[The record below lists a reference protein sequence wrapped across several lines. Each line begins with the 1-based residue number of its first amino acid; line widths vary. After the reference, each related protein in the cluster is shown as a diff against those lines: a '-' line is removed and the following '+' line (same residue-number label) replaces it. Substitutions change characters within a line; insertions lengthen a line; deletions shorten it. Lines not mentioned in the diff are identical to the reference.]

1 MPVTP
6 LNQLGREAI
15 AKKGWFTAHKFLL
28 ARRAVQL
35 AILGLFMLGP
45 IAGFAILKGNLSSSL
60 FLETIPM
67 TDPLLFLQMLAGG
80 FFGIASSAII
90 GAALV
95 FGFYLL
101 IGGRVFCSW
110 VCPVNIVSDTAH
122 WLRRRLGIKGKTK
135 ISPNTRYWMLGLVLV
150 LAFVTGTMTY
160 ELVNPVSML
169 HRGLIFGFGFGWAV
183 ILGVFLFD
191 LFIAEHGW
199 CGHLCPMGAFYNLVG
214 KTALVRVHAPRR
226 DLCDDCMECYE
237 VCPEKQ
243 VLPAALKGAKDN
255 KPPIILSSDCTN
267 CGRCVDI
274 CGVNVFE
281 FGLRFDAKME
291 ACSKLDT
298 GDYVK
303 NQA

>member
-15 AKKGWFTAHKFLL
+15 AKKGWFAAHKFLL

-45 IAGFAILKGNLSSSL
+45 IAGFTILKGNLSSSL
-60 FLETIPM
+60 FLEAIPM
-67 TDPLLFLQMLAGG
+67 TDPLLLLQMLAGG
-80 FFGIASSAII
+80 FFGIASSAVI
-90 GAALV
+90 GAAVV

-110 VCPVNIVSDTAH
+110 VCPVNIVTDTAH

-150 LAFVTGTMTY
+150 LALFTGTMTY

-183 ILGVFLFD
+183 VLGVFLFD

-214 KTALVRVHAPRR
+214 NAALVRVHAPRR

-281 FGLRFDAKME
+281 FGLRFDAKKE
-291 ACSKLDT
+291 ACSKL
-298 GDYVK
+298 GASDYLK
-303 NQA
+303 NRA